1 MSCFGGKSGQY
12 SITSDVEPPIWK
24 KNGETSFDIPI
35 LKYLHDDG
43 TASWHSVTYGYV
55 KNFVGTKEDFKEQL
69 KNLIYECNLPG
80 ACPNKLLIAGLYH
93 CGLKRNKSKKGL
105 NYLRL
110 SAETGFPPGIYAYG
124 LALFHSKKNK
134 YDLELILLYLK
145 LAYERGYFCENDY
158 RSYNEDQGRHFFQ
171 IKCWIKNSKDID
183 DPVTKIFKKQITEN
197 SGFFGNSKKVAMYK
211 TLMSKWKSELEGYF
225 LKYKQIA
232 QDENMRFYLEETKI
246 RDEKQKIRD
255 EEERKKYQIRQEA
268 EAAAEK
274 AAAEKAERDDPDGSK
289 RREKARAERSK
300 KIEANYLA
308 KEKSAALEAA
318 ERNDPDGSKRRAARD
333 RENDAIWA
341 YYSFENRRL

>member
-1 MSCFGGKSGQY
+1 MVCFGRKQEY
-12 SITSDVEPPIWK
+12 SPFQEPPIWK

-35 LKYLHDDG
+35 FKYLHDDG
-43 TASWHSVTYGYV
+43 TASWYSVTYGCV

-124 LALFHSKKNK
+124 LALFRCRKNK
-134 YDLELILLYLK
+134 YDLELSLLYLK

-158 RSYNEDQGRHFFQ
+158 RSFNEDQGIHFFQ

-183 DPVTKIFKKQITEN
+183 DPVTKIYKKQITEN

-211 TLMSKWKSELEGYF
+211 TLISEWENQKDGYF
-225 LKYKQIA
+225 LKYKQISY
-232 QDENMRFYLEETKI
+232 DENRRVYLEEKKI

-255 EEERKKYQIRQEA
+255 EEERKKYKIRQEA
-268 EAAAEK
+268 FDKALEEAN
-274 AAAEKAERDDPDGSK
+274 RIDPDGSK
-289 RREKARAERSK
+289 RRQQFELEQAINRDHNMRERAYCNYRSHFSS
-300 KIEANYLA
+300 IATNPY
-308 KEKSAALEAA
+308 
-318 ERNDPDGSKRRAARD
+318 D
-333 RENDAIWA
+333 
-341 YYSFENRRL
+341 